1 MKIVK
6 ESLAGTFESSDL
18 LVKVAPAEGKLTVV
32 INSEVMKQFGHQIK
46 QVVNDTLKELGV
58 QEGTIIVDDKGALD
72 CVIRARVQ
80 SAVLRAA
87 DGQQI
92 EWEKLS

>member
-1 MKIVK
+1 M
-6 ESLAGTFESSDL
+6 
-18 LVKVAPAEGKLTVV
+18 V

-46 QVVNDTLKELGV
+46 QVVNDTLKALGV

>member
-18 LVKVAPAEGKLTVV
+18 LVKVAPADGKLTVV

-92 EWEKLS
+92 EWETL

>member
-18 LVKVAPAEGKLTVV
+18 LVKVAPADGKLTVV
-32 INSEVMKQFGHQIK
+32 INSEVIKQFGHQIK

-92 EWEKLS
+92 EWEKL

>member
-18 LVKVAPAEGKLTVV
+18 LVKVAPADGKLTVV

-80 SAVLRAA
+80 SAVLRAT

-92 EWEKLS
+92 EWEKL

>member
-18 LVKVAPAEGKLTVV
+18 LVKVAPADGKLTVV

-46 QVVNDTLKELGV
+46 QVVNETLKELGV

-92 EWEKLS
+92 EWEKL

>member
-18 LVKVAPAEGKLTVV
+18 LVKVAPADRKLTVV

-92 EWEKLS
+92 EWEKL

>member
-18 LVKVAPAEGKLTVV
+18 LVKVAPADGKLTVV

-46 QVVNDTLKELGV
+46 QVVNETLKALGV

-80 SAVLRAA
+80 SAVLRAT

-92 EWEKLS
+92 EWETL

>member
-18 LVKVAPAEGKLTVV
+18 LVKVAPADGKLTVV

-92 EWEKLS
+92 EWERL

>member
-1 MKIVK
+1 MKIIK

-18 LVKVAPAEGKLTVV
+18 LVKVAPADGKLTVV
-32 INSEVMKQFGHQIK
+32 INSEVIKQFGHQIK

-58 QEGTIIVDDKGALD
+58 QEGTVIVDDKGALD

-80 SAVLRAA
+80 SAVLRAT

-92 EWEKLS
+92 EWEKL

>member
-18 LVKVAPAEGKLTVV
+18 LVKVAPADGKLTVI

-92 EWEKLS
+92 EWEKL

>member
-46 QVVNDTLKELGV
+46 QVVNDTLKALGV

-87 DGQQI
+87 DGQPI
-92 EWEKLS
+92 EWEKL

>member
-46 QVVNDTLKELGV
+46 QVVNDTLKALCV

-92 EWEKLS
+92 EWEKL

>member
-6 ESLAGTFESSDL
+6 ASLAGTFESSDL
-18 LVKVAPAEGKLTVV
+18 LVKVAPADGKLTVV

-46 QVVNDTLKELGV
+46 QVVDETLKALGV

-80 SAVLRAA
+80 SAVLRAT

-92 EWEKLS
+92 EWEKL

>member
-18 LVKVAPAEGKLTVV
+18 LVKVAPADGKLTVV

-46 QVVNDTLKELGV
+46 QVVDETLKALGV

-80 SAVLRAA
+80 SAVLRAT

-92 EWEKLS
+92 EWEKL

>member
-32 INSEVMKQFGHQIK
+32 INSEVIKQFGHQIK
-46 QVVNDTLKELGV
+46 QVVDDTLKALGV
-58 QEGTIIVDDKGALD
+58 EEGTIIVDDKGALD

-80 SAVLRAA
+80 SAVLRAT

-92 EWEKLS
+92 EWEIL

>member
-18 LVKVAPAEGKLTVV
+18 LVKVAPADGKLTVV
-32 INSEVMKQFGHQIK
+32 INSEVIKQFGHQIK
-46 QVVNDTLKELGV
+46 QVVNDTLKALDI

-80 SAVLRAA
+80 SAVLRAT

-92 EWEKLS
+92 EWETL

>member
-18 LVKVAPAEGKLTVV
+18 LVKVAPADGKLTVV

-46 QVVNDTLKELGV
+46 QVVNDTLKDLGV
-58 QEGTIIVDDKGALD
+58 EEGTIIVDDKGALD

-80 SAVLRAA
+80 SAVLRAT

-92 EWEKLS
+92 EWEKL

>member
-18 LVKVAPAEGKLTVV
+18 LVKVAPADGKLTVV

>member
-18 LVKVAPAEGKLTVV
+18 LVKVAPADGKLTVV
-32 INSEVMKQFGHQIK
+32 INSEVIKQFGHQIK
-46 QVVNDTLKELGV
+46 QVVNDTLKALDV

-80 SAVLRAA
+80 SAVLRAT

-92 EWEKLS
+92 EWETL

>member
-6 ESLAGTFESSDL
+6 EALAGTVESSDL
-18 LVKVAPAEGKLTVV
+18 LVKIAPASELSVV
-32 INSEVMKQFGHQIK
+32 INSEVFKQFGDQIR
-46 QVVNDTLKELGV
+46 QVVNETLDALGV
-58 QEGTIIVDDKGALD
+58 TEGLLIIDDKGALD

-87 DGQQI
+87 QAEEI
-92 EWEKLS
+92 EWEKLR

>member
-18 LVKVAPAEGKLTVV
+18 LVKVAPADGKLTVV

-46 QVVNDTLKELGV
+46 QVVNDTLKALGV

-87 DGQQI
+87 GGQQI
-92 EWEKLS
+92 EWEKL